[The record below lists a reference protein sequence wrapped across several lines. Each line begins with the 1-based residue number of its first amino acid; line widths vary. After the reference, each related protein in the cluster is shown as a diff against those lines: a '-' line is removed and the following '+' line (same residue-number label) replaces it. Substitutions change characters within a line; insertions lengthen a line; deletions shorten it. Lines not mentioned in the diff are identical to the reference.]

1 MLTIQ
6 IHISLH
12 FTENKKYGIKYCQ
25 NHTKTDK
32 ILIQ

>member
-12 FTENKKYGIKYCQ
+12 STENKKYGIKYCQ
-25 NHTKTDK
+25 NHH
-32 ILIQ
+32 QNR